1 MPEKQT
7 KAGLILV
14 AFLSV
19 YLFWGG
25 TYLGMKIG
33 LESFPPFFMAAFR
46 HLSAGIIMLSIALLK
61 KEVKP
66 TKAELLNASLVG
78 ILLLLMG
85 NGLVAWSEQRLPS
98 AIASLVITSV
108 PFWVMTMNWIS
119 GDKKK
124 PSKLELFSL
133 FFGFLGILIMVFQ
146 GSEESSLSLDPI
158 GLSVLMIAAFSWS
171 LGSLYSRHKA
181 VPKSS
186 LYSTAIQMLAGG
198 SSLLIVT
205 FILNEPSQVAW
216 STISMRSWMA
226 MVYLIVFGSVIAY
239 TAYIWLMKNVNP
251 TLAST
256 YAFVNPVVAVFL
268 GFWLAHESFSTQ
280 TLIAATIII
289 ASVMILT
296 LAKKPN
302 KK

>member
-1 MPEKQT
+1 MPSKHPKT
-7 KAGLILV
+7 LIVIL

-19 YLFWGG
+19 YIFWGG

-33 LESFPPFFMAAFR
+33 LESFPPFFMAAIR
-46 HLSAGIIMLSIALLK
+46 HLSAGVIMLSLALVK
-61 KEVKP
+61 KEPKP
-66 TKAELLNASLVG
+66 QKNELLNGAIVG

-108 PFWVMTMNWIS
+108 PFWVMTLNWVS

-124 PSKLELFSL
+124 PTRIELFSL
-133 FFGFLGILIMVFQ
+133 FFGFIGILMMVFQ
-146 GSEESSLSLDPI
+146 GNSTETQALDPI
-158 GLSVLMIAAFSWS
+158 GLIVLLIAAFSWS

-186 LYSTAIQMLAGG
+186 LYSTAVQMLAGG
-198 SSLLIVT
+198 STLFVFSSLLG
-205 FILNEPSQVAW
+205 EPSTVIW
-216 STISMRSWMA
+216 SNVSTRSWMA
-226 MVYLIVFGSVIAY
+226 MAYLILFGSVIAY

-256 YAFVNPVVAVFL
+256 YAFINPVVAVFL
-268 GFWLAHESFSTQ
+268 GFWLANESFSTQ
-280 TLIAATIII
+280 TLIAAVLII

-296 LAKKPN
+296 LAKKQKN
-302 KK
+302 V